1 MDNDLLIHRLER
13 RTGRRSAFAVHSAM
27 YIGFVVYSVIFL
39 LNPDFWR
46 FMTLPNTGDIVLIL
60 MVWTVIFIAH
70 LARFRVQEAGDQQV
84 QAVYDA
90 LVQPDKIK
98 RDRLVLQDD
107 GEVLWVDDA
116 DDERRKRLDDT
127 GNL

>member
-1 MDNDLLIHRLER
+1 MEPDELTLRLER

-27 YIGFVVYSVIFL
+27 YLGYMVYSVIFL
-39 LNPDFWR
+39 LDPDFWR
-46 FMTLPNTGDIVLIL
+46 FMTLPNTGDIVLML

-70 LARFRVQEAGDQQV
+70 GARFRVQEAGDQQV
-84 QAVYDA
+84 QAVYDT
-90 LVQPDKIK
+90 LVQPEKVK

-107 GEVLWVDDA
+107 GEVLWVDQA
-116 DDERRKRLDDT
+116 DNERRKRLNDT